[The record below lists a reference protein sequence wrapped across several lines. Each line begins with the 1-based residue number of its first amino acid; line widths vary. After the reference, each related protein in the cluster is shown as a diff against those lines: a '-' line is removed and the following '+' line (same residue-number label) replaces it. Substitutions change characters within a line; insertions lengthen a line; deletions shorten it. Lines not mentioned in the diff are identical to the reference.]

1 MDKPQQ
7 VRSEETRTR
16 ILEAALDLFAR
27 DGYDAT
33 GVAQICQR
41 CGMSKGAFYHHFPSK
56 QAVFLV
62 LLEEWL
68 ATLEKEMR
76 EAAERSSSVP
86 EALRQMVS
94 RMQGVMQVAD
104 GRLSFFLEFWTQ
116 ARKDPQVWERTIQP
130 FRQYQRLFALLIQ
143 RGIDEGSF
151 RPVDADLVSHALVSM
166 AVGLLLQGVVDP
178 AVTRWEEVTAQA
190 VEFFIQAML
199 RRDS

>member
-1 MDKPQQ
+1 
-7 VRSEETRTR
+7 
-16 ILEAALDLFAR
+16 
-27 DGYDAT
+27 
-33 GVAQICQR
+33 
-41 CGMSKGAFYHHFPSK
+41 
-56 QAVFLV
+56 VFLV

-68 ATLEKEMR
+68 AGLEREMKD
-76 EAAERSSSVP
+76 AAEHSSSVP

-94 RMQGVMQVAD
+94 RLQAVMQVAD

-130 FRQYQRLFALLIQ
+130 FRQYQHLFTLLI
-143 RGIDEGSF
+143 RKGIGEGSF
-151 RPVDADLVSHALVSM
+151 RPVDANLVSHALVSM

-178 AVTRWEEVTAQA
+178 AGARWEEVTAKS